1 MTTYTAF
8 LYVDAG
14 TGTTHLLGW
23 DPDIR
28 QWMVPCGNIDRPH
41 RDSVTY
47 APLAPLC
54 RSCVNL
60 TQSTTRVASRTRNR

>member
-1 MTTYTAF
+1 MNRFTAF

-14 TGTTHLLGW
+14 TGTTHLTAW
-23 DPDIR
+23 NPDSR

-47 APLAPLC
+47 APAAPLC

-60 TQSTTRVASRTRNR
+60 TQPTTRAASRTRNR

>member
-1 MTTYTAF
+1 MTIFTAF
-8 LYVDAG
+8 FFIDAG

-23 DPDIR
+23 NPSLR
-28 QWMVPCGNIDRPH
+28 KWVVCCGNIDRPH

-47 APLAPLC
+47 VPTKPLC

-60 TQSTTRVASRTRNR
+60 TQSTTRAASRARNR

>member
-1 MTTYTAF
+1 MTIYTWF

-14 TGTTHLLGW
+14 TGTTHLTAW
-23 DPDIR
+23 NPDIR
-28 QWMVPCGNIDRPH
+28 QWVVPCGNIDRPP

-47 APLAPLC
+47 APTKPLC

-60 TQSTTRVASRTRNR
+60 TQPTTRTAPRTRNR